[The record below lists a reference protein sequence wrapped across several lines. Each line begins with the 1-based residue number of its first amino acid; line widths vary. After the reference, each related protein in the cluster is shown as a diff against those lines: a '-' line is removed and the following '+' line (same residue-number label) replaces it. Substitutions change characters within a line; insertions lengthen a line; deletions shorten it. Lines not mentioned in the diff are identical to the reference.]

1 MRNVERSCLGRR
13 KMIPDENLDLLKRM
27 KRTIHGNSEK
37 IYDLFFIIKF
47 LKNILLFKQ
56 KLQ

>member
-1 MRNVERSCLGRR
+1 
-13 KMIPDENLDLLKRM
+13 M

-56 KLQ
+56 KLQKCAIGFMAYI

>member
-1 MRNVERSCLGRR
+1 
-13 KMIPDENLDLLKRM
+13 MIPDENLDLLKRM